1 MIQLNFNSIIKMNFI
16 ESQSDKIYFL
26 HLNVKPNSKKFNIVE
41 NGKTLT
47 IYILSKPVK
56 NKANKELVNILRKKL
71 NISSSQ
77 VHIISGLKSNNKII
91 KLDFTKKIT
100 EEEIIKKLTN

>member
-1 MIQLNFNSIIKMNFI
+1 MNFI

-41 NGKTLT
+41 NGKTL
-47 IYILSKPVK
+47 IIHILSKPVK

-91 KLDFTKKIT
+91 KLDFNKKIT

>member
-1 MIQLNFNSIIKMNFI
+1 MNFI

-26 HLNVKPNSKKFNIVE
+26 HLNVKPNSKKINIAE
-41 NGKTLT
+41 NGKFLT
-47 IYILSKPVK
+47 IFLLSKPVK

-71 NISSSQ
+71 SIPSNQ
-77 VHIISGLKSNNKII
+77 VQIVSGLRSNNKII
-91 KLDFTKKIT
+91 KLDFNRKIT